1 MSIDV
6 IGAGTG
12 RTGTLSLKYALEE
25 LGYVKCHHMIELLQ
39 NPPQL
44 PYWKELHYTGKTDFD
59 TVLKGYRAVVDFPG
73 AIYYK
78 ALMEKYPD
86 AKVILTVRDP
96 ESWYKSASDT
106 IFNMPKGFGRIMMK
120 LVGLFKPEVG
130 HVSRTLDFSN
140 EAIWKGLLQDRFT
153 DKAFAIDFFNR
164 WNAEVKRVV
173 PADKLLVFEVKDG
186 WEPLCAFLNKPIP
199 AIPFPKVNDTAEFN
213 ARKKKLT

>member
-1 MSIDV
+1 MSIEV

-12 RTGTLSLKYALEE
+12 RTGTLSLKHALEE

-44 PYWKELHYTGKTDFD
+44 PYWQELHHTGKTDFD
-59 TVLKGYRAVVDFPG
+59 KVLQGYRAVVDFPG

-78 ALMEKYPD
+78 AMMEKYPD

-96 ESWYKSASDT
+96 EKWYKSACDT
-106 IFNMPKGFGRIMMK
+106 IFNMPKGFDRFMMK
-120 LVGLFKPEVG
+120 LVGLLKPDVG
-130 HVSRTLDFSN
+130 HVSRTLDFAN
-140 EAIWKGLLQDRFT
+140 EAIWKGLFQDRFS

-164 WNAEVKRVV
+164 WNAEVQRVV

-186 WEPLCAFLNKPIP
+186 WEPLCAFLNKPVP